1 MMLIV
6 SARKAVC
13 YLIFPGF
20 LQKTHAAKF
29 LSSLSLR

>member
-6 SARKAVC
+6 PARKAVC

-20 LQKTHAAKF
+20 LQKTHAAKVY
-29 LSSLSLR
+29 